1 MEETCFDE
9 NKYLTL
15 QREKIL
21 ERTKMFDKLY
31 LEFGGKLLDDYHASR
46 VLPGFRPDLKVSLLR
61 ELKDDAEVI
70 ICVSA
75 RALQSGKERADYG
88 ISYGEDTLRI
98 VKELRNAGIRVDSIA
113 VTMYEDQPQAQ
124 RFAEEAEKNALNV
137 FFYPLIAGYPNDVD
151 SIVSEGGLGKNPY
164 IPTSSPLVVVTA
176 PGPCSGKMATAL
188 SQVYHESLTG
198 KNTGYAKFETFPVW
212 NLPVDHPVNLAYE
225 AATADLGDVN
235 MIDYFHKAQYGVD
248 VTNYNRDLEAF
259 PILKTILTR
268 ISGNNACPYNS
279 PTDMGVNMVGFCITD
294 DEVARKA
301 AWEEIDRR
309 HKKAKTEYKQGK
321 GTLDIVGRI
330 EAIKRS
336 KK

>member
-98 VKELRNAGIRVDSIA
+98 VKELRSAGIQVDFVVI
-113 VTMYEDQPQAQ
+113 TMYEGQSRADA
-124 RFAEEAEKNALNV
+124 FAEEAEKNNLQV
-137 FFYPLIAGYPNDVD
+137 YFYPLIAGYPTDVD
-151 SIVSEGGLGKNPY
+151 AIVSENGFGKNPY
-164 IPTSSPLVVVTA
+164 IPTTKSLVVVTA

-188 SQVYHESLTG
+188 SQVYHEVLTG

-268 ISGNNACPYNS
+268 ISKDNACPYNS
-279 PTDMGVNMVGFCITD
+279 PTDMGVNMVGFCITN
-294 DEVARKA
+294 DEGVKKA
-301 AWEEIDRR
+301 SWAEIDNR
-309 HKKAKTEYKQGK
+309 HKKAKAEYKNGK
-321 GTLDIVGRI
+321 GALDVVGRI
-330 EAIKRS
+330 EAIKRT
-336 KK
+336 KR